1 MPVTINA
8 PQIQIRIVRFHRHS
22 LRSLAM
28 AIPHAKS
35 GEVIDIR
42 PLGEG
47 LTRSVTTTLVKTD
60 RLEIIRLVVPAG
72 KEIPPHQ
79 VAGEITVLCL
89 EGRIAFTAGGTTRE
103 LAAGQMLYLKGN
115 EPHSLRG
122 VENASVLVT
131 ILLHQPRGA

>member
-1 MPVTINA
+1 M
-8 PQIQIRIVRFHRHS
+8 
-22 LRSLAM
+22 AM
-28 AIPHAKS
+28 PHANS

-47 LTRSVTTTLVKTD
+47 LTRSITATLVKTD

-79 VAGEITVLCL
+79 VAGEITVQCL

-122 VENASVLVT
+122 MEDASVLVT
-131 ILLHQPRGA
+131 ILVHQTRGA